1 MRLRIKNVNIMG
13 LHGKIQF
20 LRGESS
26 QKKIIYVGE
35 LHKKGGLD
43 SWHI

>member
-13 LHGKIQF
+13 IHGKIQF

-26 QKKIIYVGE
+26 QKTIYVGE
-35 LHKKGGLD
+35 LHKNGGLH
-43 SWHI
+43 SWQI